1 MPDFTPVAMIGFNL
15 ALAVS
20 ASLVLWGVAQRIRDV
35 SFIDAFWAFG
45 MVLMA
50 MSSFLLA
57 DAPIERR
64 ALLTGLCT
72 LWGLRLGLHLFG
84 RWRRDGVDRRY
95 ASLFERAK
103 ARGMGFPV
111 ASLIFVFLPQAI
123 LMWMVSLP
131 VQLGQTGDSLG
142 LLTGIGVA
150 LAITG
155 IAIESVADAQLEAFR
170 KDKSRAG
177 QVMDSGLW
185 RYSRHPNYFG
195 DACVWWGLFIIAL
208 DAPLGLW
215 ALPGPIFLTWTL
227 LKWSGAP
234 LLEKSL
240 QQSRP
245 DYADYVRRTSGFIL
259 WPPKRLKD
267 DAQKDS
273 L

>member
-1 MPDFTPVAMIGFNL
+1 MPDLSPVAMIGLNL
-15 ALAVS
+15 ALALS
-20 ASLVLWGVAQRIRDV
+20 AALILWVVAQRIRDV

-50 MSSFLLA
+50 ASSFLLA
-57 DAPIERR
+57 DGSIERR

-72 LWGLRLGLHLFG
+72 IWGLRLGLHLFG

-95 ASLFERAK
+95 ANLFARAA

-111 ASLIFVFLPQAI
+111 ASLIFVFLPQAV

-131 VQLGQTGDSLG
+131 VQLGQASGGLG
-142 LLTGIGVA
+142 VIAWIGAA

-155 IAIESVADAQLEAFR
+155 IVIEGVADAQLEAFR
-170 KDKSRAG
+170 KDKTQTG
-177 QVMDSGLW
+177 QVMDRGLW

-195 DACVWWGLFIIAL
+195 DACVWWGLFLIAVE
-208 DAPLGLW
+208 APLGIF

-227 LKWSGAP
+227 VKWSGAP

-245 DYADYVRRTSGFIL
+245 DYADYVQRTSGFIL
-259 WPPKRLKD
+259 WPPKR
-267 DAQKDS
+267 QKDA